1 MGPLKN
7 EVVMHHRIIK
17 FGSIIFCTL
26 LLTGSML
33 LLSGCAL
40 QKDLLITRSN
50 LNHKISSQ
58 TKDINKI
65 KADLKAHL
73 DEWNKE
79 KKKLR
84 TTQAELRSLLLEL
97 REEVAKLQG
106 QLEKSTYLSETSA
119 QKSNEYWLRLDETNQ
134 AVMKRLLHIE
144 AYLGMESAESKI
156 PSAAESV
163 PLDKVRPAK
172 KLTGDELY
180 AAAKKLFDEGNY
192 DAAREQFQAF
202 LNENPKSEKAD
213 NAQFWIGETY
223 YHEKWYE
230 KAILAYQKVIE
241 KYQNGNK
248 VPSALLKQGLAFYN
262 IDDKGNA
269 RLILRE
275 LIRKFPKSKE
285 AQIAEKK
292 LSRMK

>member
-1 MGPLKN
+1 
-7 EVVMHHRIIK
+7 MHHRIIK
-17 FGSIIFCTL
+17 FGSIIVGTL
-26 LLTGSML
+26 LLTGSVF

-40 QKDLLITRSN
+40 KKDLLITRSN
-50 LNHKISSQ
+50 LSHKISSQ
-58 TKDINKI
+58 TKDITKI

-73 DEWNKE
+73 NEWNKE

-106 QLEKSTYLSETSA
+106 YLEKNTHLLETSA
-119 QKSNEYWLRLDETNQ
+119 QKSNKYRSKLDETTQ
-134 AVMKRLLHIE
+134 AIMKRLLHIE
-144 AYLGMESAESKI
+144 AYLGMESAESTI
-156 PSAAESV
+156 PSAAESAT
-163 PLDKVRPAK
+163 LDKVPPAK
-172 KLTGDELY
+172 KLTGDNLY

-192 DAAREQFQAF
+192 DKAREQFQTF
-202 LNENPKSEKAD
+202 LNENPKSKKAD

-241 KYQNGNK
+241 KYPNGNK
-248 VPSALLKQGLAFYN
+248 VPSALLKQGLAFHS

-269 RLILRE
+269 RLILKE
-275 LIRKFPKSKE
+275 LIRKFPNSKE
-285 AQIAEKK
+285 AEIAEKK

>member
-1 MGPLKN
+1 
-7 EVVMHHRIIK
+7 
-17 FGSIIFCTL
+17 
-26 LLTGSML
+26 

-40 QKDLLITRSN
+40 QKDLVITKSN
-50 LNHKISSQ
+50 LSHKISSQ

-119 QKSNEYWLRLDETNQ
+119 QKSSERWSRLDETAQ
-134 AVMKRLLHIE
+134 AIRKRLLHME
-144 AYLGMESAESKI
+144 GYLGLESSEGKI
-156 PSAAESV
+156 PSAGESV
-163 PLDKVRPAK
+163 ALKKAPTAK

-192 DAAREQFQAF
+192 DKAREQFQTF
-202 LNENPKSEKAD
+202 LNENPKSKKAD

-241 KYQNGNK
+241 KYPSGNK
-248 VPSALLKQGLAFYN
+248 VASALLKQGLAFHS
-262 IDDKGNA
+262 IDDKGNS
-269 RLILRE
+269 RLILKE
-275 LIRKFPKSKE
+275 LIRKFPNSKE
-285 AQIAEKK
+285 AEIAEKK